1 MTNNNTIAFNNY
13 ALLKAKELQ
22 LRGLVSMVISPMSQ
36 KYTIIFSQQN
46 FHRSFLLLHKKPHN

>member
-22 LRGLVSMVISPMSQ
+22 LRGLVSMVISPMPQ
-36 KYTIIFSQQN
+36 KYIIN
-46 FHRSFLLLHKKPHN
+46 HPNPNY